1 MDPGHSSIAF
11 SESTSKF
18 KRSIMISSFMK
29 IRMERRAGDE
39 FTVDVYLSF
48 RYTKT
53 GTPTILNF
61 NTIYQ
66 GDETGNFTV
75 MKLDKPI
82 NVTSSRITYTVPN
95 VPPGNHILNTF
106 VKYPFG
112 GVVLIYT
119 IETQIK

>member
-1 MDPGHSSIAF
+1 
-11 SESTSKF
+11 
-18 KRSIMISSFMK
+18 MK

-48 RYTKT
+48 WYTKVR
-53 GTPTILNF
+53 TPTILNF

-82 NVTSSRITYTVPN
+82 NVRCSGNTYTVPN
-95 VPPGNHILNTF
+95 VPAGNYILNTF

-112 GVVLIYT
+112 GVVLVYT